1 MPYGLD
7 CAICGQFTPLFA
19 TYSEMRSWMIC
30 AGWEMTEPNAQ
41 RAVCDECLE
50 RLEEAVKEQ
59 LKQELV
65 TKLLEYDRDR
75 RGR

>member
-7 CAICGQFTPLFA
+7 CAICGQCTPLFA

-41 RAVCDECLE
+41 RAFESRVISDGSQTISSRSLSPSCWK
-50 RLEEAVKEQ
+50 RKVSSSKI
-59 LKQELV
+59 
-65 TKLLEYDRDR
+65 
-75 RGR
+75 

>member
-7 CAICGQFTPLFA
+7 CAICGQCTPLFA

-30 AGWEMTEPNAQ
+30 AGWGMTEPNAQ

-50 RLEEAVKEQ
+50 RFEEGE
-59 LKQELV
+59 E
-65 TKLLEYDRDR
+65 E
-75 RGR
+75 

>member
-7 CAICGQFTPLFA
+7 CAICGQCTPLFA

-50 RLEEAVKEQ
+50 RFEEGE
-59 LKQELV
+59 E
-65 TKLLEYDRDR
+65 E
-75 RGR
+75 